1 MNLKIPLPPLKEQ
14 EQIANFLDEKCKK

>member
-1 MNLKIPLPPLKEQ
+1 MPLPPLKEQ